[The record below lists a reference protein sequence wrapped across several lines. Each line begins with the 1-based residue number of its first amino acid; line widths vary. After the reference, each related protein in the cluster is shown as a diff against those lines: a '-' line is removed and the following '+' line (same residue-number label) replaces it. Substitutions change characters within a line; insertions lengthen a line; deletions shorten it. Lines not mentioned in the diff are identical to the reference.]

1 MTQKGQ
7 QTFVYGTFLW
17 PGRKRESGAFYG
29 LSGMP
34 PGAPDIAI
42 EILREFSAT
51 EFVGKMYT
59 KLSVGDWAVAQF
71 QKIRQTPWFEAFDKS
86 PKMVVFDMQGSGPWE
101 ILHFRAES
109 DESGG
114 YTAIALRQF
123 ETAKTPPWVKG
134 LRTLLTRTLG
144 T

>member
-1 MTQKGQ
+1 
-7 QTFVYGTFLW
+7 
-17 PGRKRESGAFYG
+17 
-29 LSGMP
+29 LSGIQ

-51 EFVGKMYT
+51 EFVGKVYT
-59 KLSVGDWAVAQF
+59 KLSVGDWIVAQF
-71 QKIRQTPWFEAFDKS
+71 QKIRQTPWFEAFEKS
-86 PKMVVFDMQGSGPWE
+86 PKMFVFDMQGSGPWE

-114 YTAIALRQF
+114 YVAIALRQF
-123 ETAKTPPWVKG
+123 EAGKAPPWVKAV
-134 LRTLLTRTLG
+134 RTVLTKTLG